1 MSAQPG
7 QAGHPNRAGKP
18 KTGGRT
24 AGTPNNLTRRA
35 LLDLAKEGGVPPHIM
50 LLRIGRDKR
59 NPLALRVSALGY
71 AAPYFAPRMSPPA
84 ARIVRPIDIQEL
96 KDAQSAA
103 DAAARVI
110 VKANSGEIDMEA
122 AKFLLDSLER
132 FSAMYER
139 QRLEER
145 VMQLEEQLRSSAT
158 RSTIE
163 GTTTL
168 TVIEGGRDDE
178 PSTEAS

>member
-1 MSAQPG
+1 V
-7 QAGHPNRAGKP
+7 GKP

-35 LLDLAKEGGVPPHIM
+35 LLDLAKEGGVPPHVM
-50 LLRIGRDKR
+50 LLRIGRDKS
-59 NPLALRVSALGY
+59 NPLALRVSALGF
-71 AAPYFAPRMSPPA
+71 AAPYFAHKMAAPA
-84 ARIVRPIDIQEL
+84 ARIIRPVDLQEL
-96 KDAQSAA
+96 KDAASAA

-145 VMQLEEQLRSSAT
+145 VMQLEEQLRQSAQ
-158 RSTIE
+158 RSVIE
-163 GTTTL
+163 GMTL

-178 PSTEAS
+178 PASEAS